1 MLPDSSKLVS
11 DKTRTVHNAYRVIG
25 QIFGKIKPQ
34 AGDMGCRVS
43 VTRGCFYYYVIN
55 HKGLPLKNQFNLR
68 MFANN
73 YKDKQ
78 LQKLVIRQ
86 LIR

>member
-1 MLPDSSKLVS
+1 
-11 DKTRTVHNAYRVIG
+11 
-25 QIFGKIKPQ
+25 
-34 AGDMGCRVS
+34 MGCRVS

-78 LQKLVIRQ
+78 LQKVVIRQ